1 MQSSNFFLKTKLL
14 PPRSVPEVLHRGRLL
29 DKIKGNQNSPVTMIA
44 ADAGCGKTT
53 LISEFIKLQPRPVV
67 WYQLDHTDADPAVF
81 LGYLATGIRTFAPEF
96 GDTFFQYLEGASEE
110 ISRFPE
116 RPVDLLINE
125 IMNSV
130 EQQFIL
136 VLDDYHHIGRETVVH
151 KMVDRLLQYSADLLH
166 VVITTRD
173 LPPLAISRRRTQF
186 RSMLITRDDLSFTDD
201 EVRELFQTTL
211 NLDLDATEVTEY
223 RNRTHGWITALQLI
237 RQVAEREIAAGGSAK
252 PIDLREVL
260 KSSERDI
267 FDYFA
272 EEVVSRESPQTE
284 LLCLRLSLLDSMP
297 LELCS
302 RLFPDLH
309 CSSALPELAQKN
321 VFLTVAGDGS
331 GVEEY
336 RFHPLFRDFLRRRYR
351 SEKGHVA
358 VARERV
364 RIADYFRGK
373 GQWDVAVPYLIDA
386 EEFEQAA
393 AVVADRG
400 SEWIASGV
408 FTSLGLTAERIPDD
422 ALELHPRSLVHL
434 AEVARLQGEGEKA
447 SRLLERSVRLLS
459 VQGDAVGEAEAL
471 HSLASLARRK
481 QDLDGAMKL
490 LERSEE
496 LAAPGSETSL
506 KCANTRG
513 LCLVGSGNWIDA
525 EQQFRI
531 ALELAEKHENDHY
544 IRLVAHNL
552 ALAPGFRG
560 DFAEALRWFRKIFGN
575 GKPEKQLPQE
585 AIGHLNVARLHL
597 YRGEFES
604 TESHLEKAL
613 ELCQLYNLR
622 ALRGEIYEAFA
633 NFHREKNEL
642 ERADEYY
649 GRAASAYDDA
659 GIDLTSR
666 EFIEERSKNYRLLG
680 DPARARNMLENVIDS
695 RRGQGNELGLRTAEL
710 CVCRLDLD
718 EEKTDGLTERIDEL
732 CQYFRTH
739 GNHYDETLASMLL
752 AETHFVN
759 GNEKQMVEATQ
770 RVLDL
775 SARFDYEF
783 WLRSEIERNPNIFSN
798 IDVFERLP
806 VDLRTIVAAASALR
820 MPIPSAKLV
829 SVKPVEVK
837 IISTFADLTINVLGP
852 VNIFREADKPFAPD
866 AWTTRRARDIF
877 CLISTSKNRRV
888 AKDILID
895 IFWGAED
902 PAAVEKNFHPTISH
916 IRKALN
922 SRQSFK
928 QNFVVFRDGAYQLNP
943 ELKYA
948 IDTEDFETHIAAAEK
963 AKREKDNELLRASL
977 ERAAEIYKGDFLEGS
992 YEDWA
997 DERRNY
1003 FQEQQIRVISALAK
1017 LAYSEKRWAAVNRF
1031 SEQILSADPFREDIH
1046 RLVLRSLAAQGKPA
1060 AVKKHFEHMAN
1071 TLRSEL
1077 GIEPSA
1083 ETRRVFKGMMS

>member
-14 PPRSVPEVLHRGRLL
+14 PPRTVPEVLKRMRLF
-29 DKIKGNQNSPVTMIA
+29 DKLRANQNSPITIIA

-53 LISEFIKLQPRPVV
+53 LISEFIKMDARPVV

-81 LGYLATGIRTFAPEF
+81 LGYVATGIRAFVPEF
-96 GDTFFQYLEGASEE
+96 GKTFFQFLEGASEE

-136 VLDDYHHIGRETVVH
+136 VLDDYHHIGRDTLVH
-151 KMVDRLLQYSADLLH
+151 KMVDRLIQYSADLLH

-173 LPPLAISRRRTQF
+173 MPPLAISRRRAQF

-201 EVRELFQTTL
+201 EVCELFRSTL
-211 NLDLDATEVTEY
+211 NLQLDGTEVAEY
-223 RNRTHGWITALQLI
+223 RSRTHGWITALQLI

-252 PIDLREVL
+252 PINLSEVL
-260 KSSERDI
+260 RSSERDI

-272 EEVVSRESPQTE
+272 EEVISRESSQTE
-284 LLCLRLSLLDSMP
+284 LLCMRLSLLDSMP
-297 LELCS
+297 LELCT
-302 RLFPDLH
+302 RLFPDLN

-321 VFLTVAGDGS
+321 VFLSVAGDGS

-351 SEKGHVA
+351 SETGDVPLA
-358 VARERV
+358 EERT
-364 RIADYFRGK
+364 RIADHFLDK
-373 GQWDVAVPYLIDA
+373 GQWDIAVPYLIDA
-386 EEFEQAA
+386 ENFNRAA
-393 AVVADRG
+393 SVVADRG

-422 ALELHPRSLVHL
+422 SLELHPRSLLHL
-434 AEVARLQGEGEKA
+434 AEVARLQGDVEKA
-447 SRLLERSVRLLS
+447 KRLLEKAVRHLS
-459 VQGDAVGEAEAL
+459 RIGDAFGEAEAL

-490 LERSEE
+490 LERSES
-496 LAAPGSETSL
+496 LAALGSETSM

-513 LCLVGSGNWIDA
+513 LCLVGNGHWIDA
-525 EQQFRI
+525 ENQFRI
-531 ALELAEKHENDHY
+531 ALELAENLGNEHY
-544 IRLVAHNL
+544 VRLVAHNL

-604 TESHLEKAL
+604 TDLHLNKAL

-622 ALRGEIYEAFA
+622 ALRGEIFEAYA
-633 NFHREKNEL
+633 NFYREKGEFV
-642 ERADEYY
+642 RADEYY
-649 GRAASAYDDA
+649 GRAAAAYDDA
-659 GIDLTSR
+659 RIELGTR

-680 DPARARNMLENVIDS
+680 DVARARATLEHLIEA
-695 RRGQGNELGLRTAEL
+695 RKTLGNELGLRTAQL
-710 CVCRLDLD
+710 CISRLDLD
-718 EEKTDGLTERIDEL
+718 DRKTDGLVERIDEL
-732 CQYFRTH
+732 CQYFRQH

-752 AETHFVN
+752 AETHSVV
-759 GNEKQMVEATQ
+759 GNNKRMVDATL

-783 WLRSEIERNPNIFSN
+783 WLRTEIQRNPAIFGHPE
-798 IDVFERLP
+798 IFERLP
-806 VDLRTIVAAASALR
+806 IDLRTVVSGAAEVHQPLTTSDGATT
-820 MPIPSAKLV
+820 
-829 SVKPVEVK
+829 KPGVTQ
-837 IISTFADLTINVLGP
+837 IASTFSDLTINVLGQ
-852 VNIFREADKPFAPD
+852 VNIFRESDKPFAPD

-877 CLISTSKNRRV
+877 CFISTSKNLRV

-895 IFWGAED
+895 IFWAADD
-902 PAAVEKNFHPTISH
+902 PATVEKNFHPTISH
-916 IRKALN
+916 MRKALN

-928 QNFVVFRDGAYQLNP
+928 QNFIVFRDGAYQLNP
-943 ELKYA
+943 ELTYS
-948 IDTEDFETHIAAAEK
+948 IDTEDFEAHIAAAEK
-963 AKREKDNELLRASL
+963 AKREKDTELLRESL
-977 ERAAEIYKGDFLEGS
+977 ERASEIYKGDFLEGS

-997 DERRNY
+997 VERRNY
-1003 FQEQQIRVISALAK
+1003 YQEQHVRVISALAK
-1017 LAYSEKRWAAVNRF
+1017 LAFSEKRWAAVKRLCD
-1031 SEQILSADPFREDIH
+1031 QILIADPFREDIH
-1046 RLVLRSLAAQGKPA
+1046 RLVLRSLSAQGKPA
-1060 AVKKHFEHMAN
+1060 AAKKYFEHMAE
-1071 TLRSEL
+1071 TLSKEL

-1083 ETRRVFKGMMS
+1083 ETRRVFKETMA